1 LQQTGAAQQV
11 GSQHFGWQQLAT
23 RLHIPLNNP
32 PRQQGTAQV
41 GAQQLLG
48 AAQVGAHAASQHDL
62 FASQQLVVQPQP
74 LAPSIRSS
82 NSKPK
87 L

>member
-1 LQQTGAAQQV
+1 LQHTGAAQV
-11 GSQHFGWQQLAT
+11 GSQQLGWQHLLRPQ
-23 RLHIPLNNP
+23 RLLKKP
-32 PRQQGTAQV
+32 PRQQLEPQA
-41 GAQQLLG
+41 GAQQVG
-48 AAQVGAHAASQHDL
+48 AAQVGAHAASQHDF